1 MFGLGPMQAQLQ
13 SMISEMK
20 LQDCI
25 SFHGPIE
32 AQEFSDY
39 LQSVSFLVIPSRIES
54 IPVVFSDALQ
64 IGTPVISM
72 PVGDLGR
79 LIKQYRCGLVAT
91 EASPE
96 ALAASLE
103 ESLSISKDSFKDGIS
118 TACEQFRTDKI
129 VHKWLSF

>member
-1 MFGLGPMQAQLQ
+1 MFGLGPMEAKLQ

-25 SFHGPIE
+25 SLHGPIE

-39 LQSVSFLVIPSRIES
+39 LQSVSFLIIPSRIES

-64 IGTPVISM
+64 IGTPIISM

-79 LIKQYRCGLVAT
+79 LIKQHRCGLVAT
-91 EASPE
+91 ETSPE
-96 ALAASLE
+96 ALAASIE
-103 ESLSISKDSFKDGIS
+103 ESLSTSKDSFKDGIS
-118 TACEQFRTDKI
+118 TAYEQFRTDKI
-129 VHKWLSF
+129 VHNWLSF